1 MSKVFET
8 IIYTHNGQAC
18 TEQYG
23 KTEEESLDKALLA
36 FENSYTSLELDDA
49 VQSITEIK
57 TVELSVQ

>member
-8 IIYTHNGQAC
+8 IIYTNKGQAC

-23 KTEEESLDKALLA
+23 KTEEESLDKAILA
-36 FENSYTSLELDDA
+36 FKNSYTSLELDDA

>member
-8 IIYTHNGQAC
+8 IIYTHQGQAC

-23 KTEEESLDKALLA
+23 KTEEESIDKAFLA
-36 FENSYTSLELDDA
+36 FENSYTGLELEDA

-57 TVELSVQ
+57 TFELSVQ

>member
-8 IIYTHNGQAC
+8 IIYTHKGQAC

>member
-8 IIYTHNGQAC
+8 IIYTHSGQAC

-36 FENSYTSLELDDA
+36 FENSYSSLELDDA

-57 TVELSVQ
+57 TVELIVQ

>member
-8 IIYTHNGQAC
+8 TIYTHKGQAC
-18 TEQYG
+18 PEQYG
-23 KTEEESLDKALLA
+23 KTEEESLDKAILA
-36 FENSYTSLELDDA
+36 FENSYTSIELDDA

>member
-8 IIYTHNGQAC
+8 TIYTHKGQAC

-23 KTEEESLDKALLA
+23 KTEEESLDKAILA
-36 FENSYTSLELDDA
+36 FENSYTSIELDDA

-57 TVELSVQ
+57 TVELSVK

>member
-8 IIYTHNGQAC
+8 TIYTHKGQAC

-23 KTEEESLDKALLA
+23 KTEEESLDKAILA
-36 FENSYTSLELDDA
+36 FQNSYTSIELDDA

>member
-8 IIYTHNGQAC
+8 TIYTHKGQAC

-23 KTEEESLDKALLA
+23 KTEKESLDKAILA
-36 FENSYTSLELDDA
+36 FENSYTSLEIDDA

>member
-8 IIYTHNGQAC
+8 TIYTHKGQAC

-23 KTEEESLDKALLA
+23 KTEEESRDKAILA
-36 FENSYTSLELDDA
+36 FENSYTSIELDDA